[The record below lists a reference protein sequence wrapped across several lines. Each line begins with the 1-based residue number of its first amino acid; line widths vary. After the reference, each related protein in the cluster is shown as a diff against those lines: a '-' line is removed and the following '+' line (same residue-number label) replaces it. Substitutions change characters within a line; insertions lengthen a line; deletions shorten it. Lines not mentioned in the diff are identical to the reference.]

1 LYGAETWTL
10 RKVEQKYLGRSE
22 MQCWRR
28 MEKISW
34 NDGVTNEEVS
44 QKFKEERI
52 ILHAINN
59 RKPNWFGHVLCRNCL
74 LNTY

>member
-1 LYGAETWTL
+1 
-10 RKVEQKYLGRSE
+10 
-22 MQCWRR
+22 

-74 LNTY
+74 LNTLLKER